1 MATIA
6 PLESIFT
13 IVGKSRSVI
22 LNLSRIM
29 QFSHHHVDPISF
41 IFEDSSFYFPYNES
55 EWGLEIAKSTI
66 LFLQL
71 NCMDHI
77 YDAFVLWCFF
87 CHLVVDKPFKSK
99 ET

>member
-1 MATIA
+1 MFIFWKDTLMATIA

-29 QFSHHHVDPISF
+29 QFSHHHVDPKSF

-66 LFLQL
+66 LFLQQSIKL
-71 NCMDHI
+71 
-77 YDAFVLWCFF
+77 YGP
-87 CHLVVDKPFKSK
+87 HL
-99 ET
+99 